1 MNPRVRSS
9 AFRLLGLIVILAM
22 LAGCAQATPAPAPTE
37 APKPAPTEAP
47 KAAPTAAPAPTEAP
61 KPTEAPQPTAAPVA
75 AACAPGGKLLY
86 GTWQAPDTMD
96 IQTTGLQMVIAMAE
110 NIFDPLIRL
119 DPKDNTKYL
128 PGLAEKWEISPDNKE
143 FTLHLRKDV
152 KFHDGTPFN
161 AEAVKKSFERIVNP
175 ETKAFLTL
183 TAMGPY
189 ESTEVVDDYTV
200 KVKFSKPYGAFINL
214 LTEPLLAP
222 ISPTAVEKW
231 GAEYPD
237 HPTGTGP
244 YMLGEYVKNDH
255 LTLVRNP
262 DYKWGPSFFHE
273 GTGYLDEI
281 KWLFLPENSTRV
293 AAFEKGE
300 VNLIDRVPP
309 DDLARLQ
316 QNSDYKTLVQGLAG
330 APWIFVVNTTKPPT
344 DELAVRQALAYGLN
358 RQAIIDLVYKGTN
371 EVDMAPLEKRTLG
384 YDPSLDTIMPEN
396 VEKAKQVLDAAGWKV
411 GADGIRE
418 KDGKKLQLVW
428 IDWPGSG
435 IMEDGQGPVFQAQ
448 WKEIG
453 VDIKFESYD
462 VGTALGAWGE
472 GKHNLGEPFFYWNDP
487 NVLRFLVGT
496 GSGLNWTKVSDPAL
510 DKILADAEATADPV
524 QRKPLY
530 MEAQKQVLENGY
542 MIPTFGKS
550 LVLAMD
556 KNIDGI
562 AYSPTGYPIW
572 FDTCIEK

>member
-1 MNPRVRSS
+1 MSPRSRSF

-22 LAGCAQATPAPAPTE
+22 LAGCAQATLAPVPTE
-37 APKPAPTEAP
+37 APKPAPTEAAQ
-47 KAAPTAAPAPTEAP
+47 AAPTAAPEPTEAP
-61 KPTEAPQPTAAPVA
+61 MA

-96 IQTTGLQMVIAMAE
+96 VQTTGLQIVIAMAE

-119 DPKDNTKYL
+119 DPTDNTKYL
-128 PGLAEKWEISPDNKE
+128 PGLAESWEVSPDNKE
-143 FTLHLRKDV
+143 FTFNLRKDV

-161 AEAVKKSFERIVNP
+161 AEAVKKTFDRIMDP
-175 ETKAFLTL
+175 ETGTFLTI

-189 ESTEVVDDYTV
+189 ESTEVVDEYTA

-231 GAEYPD
+231 GPEYAD

-244 YMLGEYVKNDH
+244 YMLGEYVQNDH

-273 GTGYLDEI
+273 GAGYLDEI
-281 KWLFLPENSTRV
+281 KWVFLPENATRV

-300 VNLIDRVPP
+300 VNMIDRVPP
-309 DDLARLQ
+309 DELKRLKE
-316 QNSDYKTLVQGLAG
+316 NPAYTTVLQGLAG
-330 APWIFVVNTTKPPT
+330 APWIFVVNTAKPPT

-358 RQAIIDLVYKGTN
+358 RQAIIDLVYSGTN
-371 EVDMAPLEKRTLG
+371 EVHMAPLEKRTLG
-384 YDPSLDTIMPEN
+384 YDPSLDTVMPEDL
-396 VEKAKQVLDAAGWKV
+396 EKAKKVLEDAGWKV

-418 KDGKKLQLVW
+418 KDGKKLQLAWLV
-428 IDWPGSG
+428 WPGDG

-448 WKEIG
+448 WKELG

-462 VGTALGAWGE
+462 VGTTLGAWGE

-487 NVLRFLVGT
+487 TVLRFLVGT

-524 QRKPLY
+524 KRKPLY

-542 MIPTFGKS
+542 LIPTFGKS
-550 LVLAMD
+550 LVLAME

-572 FDTCIEK
+572 FDTCIKK